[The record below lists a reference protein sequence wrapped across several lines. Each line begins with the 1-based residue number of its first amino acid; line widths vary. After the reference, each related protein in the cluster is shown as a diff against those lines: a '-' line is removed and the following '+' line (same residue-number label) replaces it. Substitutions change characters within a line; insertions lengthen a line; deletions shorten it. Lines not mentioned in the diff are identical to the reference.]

1 MYIPSAISLCLLKL
15 GLEFPAMLVRW
26 CQIVAGSFASEGAV
40 AVGFG
45 GSSKESGAS
54 FRDDPWRIKR
64 ALTETG
70 VLIGA
75 LILGEIPCSPSLV
88 FIGTGTDAKFYGRIL
103 RRYIYQL
110 VKLGWFSTPP
120 FLLRSVLFADLMG
133 ISVFEAAGSLLFA
146 M

>member
-1 MYIPSAISLCLLKL
+1 MVSDGC
-15 GLEFPAMLVRW
+15 GLF
-26 CQIVAGSFASEGAV
+26 CFGGGSCGGSD
-40 AVGFG
+40 

-64 ALTETG
+64 GLTETG

-75 LILGEIPCSPSLV
+75 LILSEIPCSSSLV

-103 RRYIYQL
+103 RRYIYQFA
-110 VKLGWFSTPP
+110 KLGWFSTPP